1 MNISHKEFLPVE
13 VQEQRQNNE
22 SFADSLL
29 SNPQVLSGI
38 VSLTTGKKFQAPVS
52 GIAGSNYMKSIV
64 RIGNPIS
71 GWDFNLCGVNKQ
83 AE

>member
-38 VSLTTGKKFQAPVS
+38 VSLTTGKKFQAPAS

-71 GWDFNLCGVNKQ
+71 GWDFNLCGINKQ